1 MWIDGAGR
9 SPDSWVLIVRLP
21 VRRSAISGLNAMR
34 YQNRTAGRPAPI
46 HRCGGSAGV
55 APDVVRCA
63 PASRFTRRAR
73 IVRRTPAGRHRS
85 ENGCIP
91 LSLSA
96 VAVGKLVIGLGIG
109 QVISWGTLIYSI
121 AVLGGPMGVD
131 LEASSTVVFGAFS
144 FSLVVSGA
152 IGPYVGRLI
161 DRIGG
166 RPILAWGSFG
176 AAASLLALSFA
187 SSIGAFFLAWA
198 LAGIARAMTLY
209 EAAFA
214 TLSQHTGTSFRNS
227 VSGLTLLGGLASTV
241 FFPLSLF
248 GLAHVGWRGT
258 LIGFAMA
265 ELFICLPLHLAC
277 IPARVARR
285 HAGAPS
291 GHDEPSQ
298 RKPRASGVF
307 AALSASFALTAFITS
322 AISVHVVN
330 LLQSKGLG
338 AASAV
343 FVASLI
349 GPMQLAGRVG

>member
-1 MWIDGAGR
+1 MGLDRPPSR
-9 SPDSWVLIVRLP
+9 SPIGDQWTERD
-21 VRRSAISGLNAMR
+21 AISKSHRGTTRTHSPLR
-34 YQNRTAGRPAPI
+34 GQCRGCSGCCPLRTGFPFHPPRENRAADT
-46 HRCGGSAGV
+46 C
-55 APDVVRCA
+55 C
-63 PASRFTRRAR
+63 
-73 IVRRTPAGRHRS
+73 RHRS

-109 QVISWGTLIYSI
+109 QVISWGSLIYSI

-152 IGPYVGRLI
+152 VGPYVGRLI

-214 TLSQHTGTSFRNS
+214 TLSQNTGTSFRNS
-227 VSGLTLLGGLASTV
+227 VSGLTLLGGL
-241 FFPLSLF
+241 
-248 GLAHVGWRGT
+248 
-258 LIGFAMA
+258 
-265 ELFICLPLHLAC
+265 
-277 IPARVARR
+277 
-285 HAGAPS
+285 
-291 GHDEPSQ
+291 
-298 RKPRASGVF
+298 
-307 AALSASFALTAFITS
+307 
-322 AISVHVVN
+322 
-330 LLQSKGLG
+330 
-338 AASAV
+338 
-343 FVASLI
+343 
-349 GPMQLAGRVG
+349 

>member
-1 MWIDGAGR
+1 MRARARSRCDRSDRLESLHKRPPRWSTTPRECRRSAPAFARCWLHARRPTWSSPDRRSCAHPRAMWIDGAGR

-152 IGPYVGRLI
+152 VGPYVGRLI

-187 SSIGAFFLAWA
+187 SSISAFFLAWA

-209 EAAFA
+209 EAA
-214 TLSQHTGTSFRNS
+214 
-227 VSGLTLLGGLASTV
+227 
-241 FFPLSLF
+241 
-248 GLAHVGWRGT
+248 
-258 LIGFAMA
+258 
-265 ELFICLPLHLAC
+265 
-277 IPARVARR
+277 
-285 HAGAPS
+285 
-291 GHDEPSQ
+291 
-298 RKPRASGVF
+298 
-307 AALSASFALTAFITS
+307 
-322 AISVHVVN
+322 
-330 LLQSKGLG
+330 
-338 AASAV
+338 
-343 FVASLI
+343 
-349 GPMQLAGRVG
+349 